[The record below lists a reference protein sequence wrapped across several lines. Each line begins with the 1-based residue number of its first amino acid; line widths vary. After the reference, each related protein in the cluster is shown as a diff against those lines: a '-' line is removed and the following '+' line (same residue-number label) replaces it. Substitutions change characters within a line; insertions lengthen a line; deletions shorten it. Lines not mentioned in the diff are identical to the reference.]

1 MKAMKKLLAL
11 LLCAAM
17 AASAAACSNSQG
29 GGASTGGGSASGGG
43 DAGGGDAGS
52 GEPVHI
58 EWLTTGDNAAEPIQ
72 DGDRIIAAINEKL
85 GIDLDVQI
93 VPEGNTEKVNVTMA
107 SGDFPDVVTGAYG
120 TSATQGWIDNGMVIE
135 IGPYFESCPNIKNWI
150 ESDYSWSGMDGK
162 YYGVPFVTQMHKANS
177 LILMRQ
183 DWLDAVGMEY
193 PKTLDEMR
201 DVLEAFTTQDP
212 DGNGQN
218 DTVGYSTTEPS
229 STTGTTGFDWVFYAY
244 GREYADYMLDEDGNV
259 APWFEYDGFIPAM
272 QYIKDLWDSGFVDQE
287 FMLNDTSKMEE
298 KFYQGRVGAI
308 TPALYRHVTRHENSL
323 HELFPEG
330 STVYDTPPVGPDGES
345 FGMTPQGKT
354 GLITCITA
362 ACANPDKAAEFIDYM
377 VSEEGNDLLRLG
389 IEGVHY
395 TMDGDTV
402 VFNEEERAK
411 DAFSPDGWCH
421 ALAWG
426 SFFWPLDSNYM
437 PDTDPDKERAMD
449 SVEKASAAQ
458 VPNLIMQR
466 TPLEIENGNTLN
478 DVVIQYFSDMLQG
491 KIGIE
496 EGAQQLSESWRS
508 QGGEEM
514 LAELQAAYEAQS
526 AE

>member
-1 MKAMKKLLAL
+1 MKATKKLLAL
-11 LLCAAM
+11 FLCAAM
-17 AASAAACSNSQG
+17 AASAVACSSPSG
-29 GGASTGGGSASGGG
+29 GTASTGGGSASAARDGGG
-43 DAGGGDAGS
+43 ASGG
-52 GEPVHI
+52 PVH
-58 EWLTTGDNAAEPIQ
+58 TGWPTPRGNTAMPIQ
-72 DGDRIIAAINEKL
+72 EGDRIIAAINEKL
-85 GIDLDVQI
+85 GIDLDAQI
-93 VPEGNTEKVNVTMA
+93 VPEGNTEKVNVAMA
-107 SGDFPDVVTGAYG
+107 SGDFPDVVTGSYG

-135 IGPYFESCPNIKNWI
+135 IGPYFDSCPNIKNWI
-150 ESDYSWSGMDGK
+150 ETDYPWSGTDGK
-162 YYGVPFVTQMHKANS
+162 YYGVPFITQMTKANT

-193 PKTLDEMR
+193 PKNLDEMR
-201 DVLEAFTTQDP
+201 AVLEAFTTQDP

-218 DTVGYSTTEPS
+218 DTVGYSTTN
-229 STTGTTGFDWVFYAY
+229 GTTGFDWVFYAY

-259 APWFEYDGFIPAM
+259 APWFEYDGFVPAM

-287 FMLNDTSKMEE
+287 FMLNDSSKMEE

-308 TPALYRHVTRHENSL
+308 NPALYRHVTRHENSL
-323 HELFPEG
+323 HELFPDG
-330 STVYDTPPVGPDGES
+330 SIVYDLPPVGPDGES
-345 FGMTPQGKT
+345 FGMTAQGKT
-354 GLITCITA
+354 GLITCITS
-362 ACANPDKAAEFIDYM
+362 ACANPDKAAEFIDFM
-377 VSEEGNDLLRLG
+377 VSEEGNNLLRLG

-411 DAFSPDGWCH
+411 DAFSPNGWCH

-449 SVEKASAAQ
+449 SVEKASEAQ

-478 DVVIQYFSDMLQG
+478 DVFVQYFSDMLQG

-514 LAELQAAYEAQS
+514 LAELTEAYNAQNAA
-526 AE
+526 